1 MNQATRFNSSFKPD
15 FMAPTPRVHI
25 EQKDFATISVEAEGE
40 PESDAFLLLDDQR
53 HTRHYESSK
62 VLGKLYRRID
72 ERGFYKP
79 GPVKSKIMDDIFAYV
94 ERVTQGIQWRTYTG
108 LARDIRFSYENN
120 LIDVMY
126 SFAQHHTQPLLEL
139 EVISGSTFGALNR
152 RVKENAHE
160 MRLRFERDVSY
171 TRDRITM
178 DDDGKTD
185 EALPRS
191 IACFALAMQEAGK
204 KVGKH
209 RHLHSFKYLAAAVCL
224 KELKKFHGGH
234 LLPM

>member
-1 MNQATRFNSSFKPD
+1 MNKTTKCDWSFRPD
-15 FMAPTPRVHI
+15 FMAPSPRVHI
-25 EQKDFATISVEAEGE
+25 EQKDFATVAVEADFE

-53 HTRHYESSK
+53 HTRYYESSK

-79 GPVKSKIMDDIFAYV
+79 GPVKSKVMESVFAYV
-94 ERVTQGIQWRTYTG
+94 ERATQGVQWSTYSDV
-108 LARDIRFSYENN
+108 ARDIRLSYENN
-120 LIDVMY
+120 LMDVMY
-126 SFAQHHTQPLLEL
+126 SFAQRHTQPLLEL
-139 EVISGSTFGALNR
+139 EVISGATFGALNR

-160 MRLRFERDVSY
+160 MRSRFQRDVSY
-171 TRDRITM
+171 ARSRITT
-178 DDDGKTD
+178 DDDDKTD

-191 IACFALAMQEAGK
+191 IACFALAMQEPGR

-224 KELKKFHGGH
+224 EELRKFHGGY
-234 LLPM
+234 LLPI

>member
-1 MNQATRFNSSFKPD
+1 MNKATKCNSSFKPD
-15 FMAPTPRVHI
+15 FMAPSPRVHI
-25 EQKDFATISVEAEGE
+25 EQKDFATVAFEADAE

-53 HTRHYESSK
+53 HTQYYESSK

-79 GPVKSKIMDDIFAYV
+79 GPVKSKIMEDVFAYV
-94 ERVTQGIQWRTYTG
+94 ERATQGVQWRTYSG

-120 LIDVMY
+120 LTDIMH
-126 SFAQHHTQPLLEL
+126 SFALRHTHPLLEL
-139 EVISGSTFGALNR
+139 EVISGSTFGAWNKR
-152 RVKENAHE
+152 IRENAHE
-160 MRLRFERDVSY
+160 MRLRFARDVSY
-171 TRDRITM
+171 IRSRITM

-191 IACFALAMQEAGK
+191 IACFALAMQEPGK

-209 RHLHSFKYLAAAVCL
+209 VCLHSFKYLAAAICL
-224 KELKKFHGGH
+224 KELRKYHGND
-234 LLPM
+234 LLSI